1 MTRALKRFCIA
12 APIVYA
18 ALATVLVLAGLYT
31 LTGGIMYEH
40 PDTAELEKTY
50 DIPCTGLE
58 LVDSEY
64 DLDLNYLT
72 LTARIPDPAGFET
85 ALESRGWQRKPTPP
99 SGKPYFTRT
108 ENGVPDS
115 TRLFIHYRPDSACIE
130 AIIGCTPKW
139 NKPSI
144 DLFLHHLNGAY

>member
-1 MTRALKRFCIA
+1 MTRTLKRFCIA
-12 APIVYA
+12 APIVCA
-18 ALATVLVLAGLYT
+18 ALATVLVLTGLYA
-31 LTGGIMYEH
+31 LPDGIMYEH

-50 DIPCTGLE
+50 NIPCNELE
-58 LVDSEY
+58 LVESEY

-72 LTARIPDPAGFET
+72 LTARIPNSAAFE
-85 ALESRGWQRKPTPP
+85 AELESRGWQRESTLP

-108 ENGVPDS
+108 DKHS
-115 TRLFIHYRPDSACIE
+115 RLFIRYRPDTVAHIE

-144 DLFLHHLNGAY
+144 DLFLHRLNGAY